1 MLQVEKAVDKIKADI
16 EGRKVLEA
24 ACGRAEFSVC
34 ACKLAKEVCCIDLV
48 EFRLKEDVKECENL
62 TFERMDVTA
71 MKYGEQTFDTVV
83 MYNAIAHLDTVIPEA
98 LTECRRVL
106 KTGGRIHII
115 SSFKIDKMVIEEK
128 LIPYLKETGEGYT
141 VETDKIYTY
150 VQIENGKKSK
160 IDFSN

>member
-1 MLQVEKAVDKIKADI
+1 M
-16 EGRKVLEA
+16 
-24 ACGRAEFSVC
+24 
-34 ACKLAKEVCCIDLV
+34 
-48 EFRLKEDVKECENL
+48 
-62 TFERMDVTA
+62 
-71 MKYGEQTFDTVV
+71 
-83 MYNAIAHLDTVIPEA
+83 
-98 LTECRRVL
+98 